1 MTNVLKKTGYFLGLP
16 LILITAWVIYT
27 SVTTNFFIPEPAMLM
42 DRFFSIW
49 FSERFASDVLP
60 SLYRLLAGLL
70 LSIVIGVSV
79 GIVIGYVRWIRWL
92 FEPLFEFIRA
102 VPSTILIPVLL
113 LLIGINDAMKITLIV
128 FSCVWPILLNTVAGV
143 TSIDEVQQNT
153 AKVIGLKGLDRMRY
167 LVLPAASPQ
176 IMAGIRQSLAVAL
189 ILMVVS
195 EMFASTDGIGH
206 WTINFQNRVAIP
218 EMWSGVLLLGI
229 IGVALSAVFQMI
241 QKRTLAWY
249 EGLKENKND

>member
-1 MTNVLKKTGYFLGLP
+1 MTMLKKAAYFLGLP
-16 LILITAWVIYT
+16 LILLAAWVAYT
-27 SVTTNFFIPEPAMLM
+27 SVTTNFFVPEPAVLAE
-42 DRFFSIW
+42 RFFSIW

-60 SLYRLLAGLL
+60 SLGRLLAGLA
-70 LSIVIGVSV
+70 LSIVIGVGV
-79 GIVIGYVRWIRWL
+79 GVVIGYVRWIRWL

-113 LLIGINDAMKITLIV
+113 LLIGINDSMKVTLIV

-143 TSIDEVQQNT
+143 TGIDEVLSNT
-153 AKVIGLKGLDRMRY
+153 SRVLGLRGFARMRH

-218 EMWSGVLLLGI
+218 EMWSGILLLGL
-229 IGVALSAVFQMI
+229 IGVVLSVVFQWI
-241 QKRTLAWY
+241 QKRTLSWY
-249 EGLKENKND
+249 EGLKENEND

>member
-1 MTNVLKKTGYFLGLP
+1 VTILKKTGYFLGLP
-16 LILITAWVIYT
+16 VVLVGAWIIYT
-27 SVTTNFFIPEPAMLM
+27 SVTTNFFIPEPATLM
-42 DRFFSIW
+42 DRFFKIW
-49 FSERFASDVLP
+49 FSERFVSDVLP
-60 SLYRLLAGLL
+60 SLGRLLAGLG
-70 LSIVIGVSV
+70 LSIVVGVVV
-79 GIVIGYVRWIRWL
+79 GVVIGSVRWIRWL

-102 VPSTILIPVLL
+102 IPSTILIPVLL
-113 LLIGINDAMKITLIV
+113 LLIGINDTMKVTLIV

-143 TSIDEVQQNT
+143 TSIDGVLQNT
-153 AKVIGLKGLDRMRY
+153 ARVIGLTKFDRLRY

-218 EMWSGVLLLGI
+218 EMWSGILLLGI
-229 IGVALSAVFQMI
+229 IGVVLSVFFQFF
-241 QKRTLAWY
+241 QKRVLAWY
-249 EGLKENKND
+249 EGLKESEND

>member
-1 MTNVLKKTGYFLGLP
+1 MTILKKTGYFLGLP
-16 LILITAWVIYT
+16 IILVSAWIIYT
-27 SVTTNFFIPEPAMLM
+27 SLTTNFFIPEPAPLVN
-42 DRFFSIW
+42 RFVKIW
-49 FSERFASDVLP
+49 FQERFVSDVLP
-60 SLYRLLAGLL
+60 SLGRLLAGLG
-70 LSIVIGVSV
+70 LSIVFGVVIGV
-79 GIVIGYVRWIRWL
+79 VIGSVQWLRWL
-92 FEPLFEFIRA
+92 LEPLFEFIRA

-128 FSCVWPILLNTVAGV
+128 LSCVWPILLNTVAGV
-143 TSIDEVQQNT
+143 TSIDEVLLNT
-153 AKVIGLKGLDRMRY
+153 SKMMGLKKLDRMRY

-218 EMWSGVLLLGI
+218 EMWSGILLLGL
-229 IGVALSAVFQMI
+229 IGVVLSVIFQWF
-241 QKRTLAWY
+241 QKRILAWY
-249 EGLKENKND
+249 EGLKENEND

>member
-1 MTNVLKKTGYFLGLP
+1 MSTLKRAGYFLGLP
-16 LILITAWVIYT
+16 LILLAAWIGYT
-27 SVTTNFFIPEPAMLM
+27 SVQTNFFIPEPAVLA
-42 DRFFSIW
+42 DRFFHIW
-49 FSERFASDVLP
+49 FSERLMSDVLP
-60 SLYRLLAGLL
+60 SIGRLLAGLG
-70 LSIVIGVSV
+70 LSIVAGVTIGV
-79 GIVIGYVRWIRWL
+79 IIGYVRWIRWL

-128 FSCVWPILLNTVAGV
+128 CSCIWPILLNTVAGV
-143 TSIDEVQQNT
+143 TSIDEVLQNT
-153 AKVIGLKGLDRMRY
+153 AKVIGLKKLDRMRY

-218 EMWSGVLLLGI
+218 EMWSGILLLGI
-229 IGVALSAVFQMI
+229 IGVVLSVVFHWI
-241 QKRTLAWY
+241 QKRILAWY
-249 EGLKENKND
+249 EGLKENEND